1 MKIVQIVSIIA
12 TMAALT
18 SCAPG
23 SFVSGYSYRAMN
35 CDNAAIANGLDPM
48 VETRIVNR
56 AKAEMKMELNK

>member
-1 MKIVQIVSIIA
+1 MKVIQILSIIA

-23 SFVSGYSYRAMN
+23 SFVSGYSYRSVN
-35 CDNAAIANGLDPM
+35 CDHAAMANGLDPV

-56 AKAEMKMELNK
+56 AKAEMKLEINK